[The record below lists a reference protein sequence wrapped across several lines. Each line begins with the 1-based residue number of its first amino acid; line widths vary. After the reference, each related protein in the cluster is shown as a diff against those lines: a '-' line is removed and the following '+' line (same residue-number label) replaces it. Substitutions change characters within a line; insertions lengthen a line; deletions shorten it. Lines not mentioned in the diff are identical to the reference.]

1 MANNILSA
9 ELLGKSKEAKGEA
22 AKTSTKGEIKS
33 TPSLF
38 DSLLKKSQ
46 QSVDQN
52 ASSEVKNIQS
62 STSETKTETKKPLSL
77 FDRMNA
83 KIEVTAISDVK
94 TTLTQ
99 NIKGSD
105 TVKETAKD
113 VNPNS
118 IEKSKPVISSANTS
132 VNKKSQEIVPQETS
146 KSSIKEEIKKETIDR
161 QKPQVTSQKNPEMQ
175 EAKGTNTSVD
185 LAVGKKEPVKESSLF
200 DSLKKSV
207 QEKTP
212 SETTKEHVKSSD
224 LDIKVT
230 EIKKESKKIT
240 ETKDEGTKED
250 VTQKYDEKDLKIEVV
265 QKDTK
270 VTTKQEIS
278 KETTLAK
285 DLGQAVKQEI
295 KTQELVITSQKIT
308 EDAKPLKIEEQKGDN
323 LLDKIVA
330 SIQKAQESEK
340 IDEVEFRV
348 RNNDLDAA
356 VAKKGQFYTESV
368 KDLNPKDLILMKQYM
383 QEQQHQKDLSVESA
397 LTSAKKVLMQNGNE
411 EGMKKAAQILELNPA
426 EITKEEIAGT
436 GDKPLKFEP
445 KVESFSKGV
454 QSLLQRAYLK
464 EETQIQSDEMIQE
477 KVVAKKSEEVKET
490 LKTESTDKSKEI
502 KNVELRVERNAVEA
516 FTSKVIDSK
525 QRLNSFMS
533 DMARQMY
540 ENYKPPITAFRI
552 NLNPANLGSIS
563 ILIKNNKSENS
574 LNISM
579 NMSKGETFETMS
591 ENKTQLQNNISRLF
605 PSSSSGE
612 IALEFGM
619 SDDSDGSGFA
629 SQYTQEKQQMIDSG
643 ELDENFENEV
653 TVDTEDYM

>member
-9 ELLGKSKEAKGEA
+9 ELLGKTKEAKGE
-22 AKTSTKGEIKS
+22 TSKASSKVEVKS

-46 QSVDQN
+46 QSADQN
-52 ASSEVKNIQS
+52 AISEI
-62 STSETKTETKKPLSL
+62 KTEAKKPLSL

-83 KIEVTAISDVK
+83 KIKSTANSDEK
-94 TTLTQ
+94 TTLIQ
-99 NIKGSD
+99 NTKVTD
-105 TVKETAKD
+105 TPKQITKD
-113 VNPNS
+113 VHLTVTQKLQVSQNP
-118 IEKSKPVISSANTS
+118 ENTS
-132 VNKKSQEIVPQETS
+132 KVKNTQEIISHETL
-146 KSSIKEEIKKETIDR
+146 KTSITKEVKKETTDT
-161 QKPQVTSQKNPEMQ
+161 QKPQVTTKKIHDMQ
-175 EAKGTNTSVD
+175 EPKIKNTSTNLEVE
-185 LAVGKKEPVKESSLF
+185 AKESKKESSLF

-207 QEKTP
+207 QEKNP
-212 SETTKEHVKSSD
+212 NETKKENVKNNEF
-224 LDIKVT
+224 DIKDT
-230 EIKKESKKIT
+230 QTKKESKEIPD
-240 ETKDEGTKED
+240 TKDVQIETDSKDVKPKEN
-250 VTQKYDEKDLKIEVV
+250 VTQKCPEKNSTVEVI
-265 QKDTK
+265 QKDINGTK
-270 VTTKQEIS
+270 KQEIS
-278 KETTLAK
+278 KETTLIK
-285 DLGQAVKQEI
+285 DTHQLADQEI
-295 KTQELVITSQKIT
+295 KTQEVVITSQKIIEET
-308 EDAKPLKIEEQKGDN
+308 KPLKIEEQKGDN

-330 SIQKAQESEK
+330 SIHKAQEIEK

-348 RNNDLDAA
+348 TNNDLDAA
-356 VAKKGQFYTESV
+356 VVKKGQFYKESV

-397 LTSAKKVLMQNGNE
+397 LTSAKKVLMQNSNE
-411 EGMKKAAQILELNPA
+411 EGMKKAAQILELNPG
-426 EITKEEIAGT
+426 EITKEEIAGA

-464 EETQIQSDEMIQE
+464 ESTQMQSDEIVQE
-477 KVVAKKSEEVKET
+477 KGVAKKSEEIKET

-502 KNVELRVERNAVEA
+502 KNIELRVERNAIEA

-525 QRLNSFMS
+525 QKLSSFMS

-552 NLNPANLGSIS
+552 NLNPANLGTIA

-574 LNISM
+574 LSISM

-619 SDDSDGSGFA
+619 SDDSDGSEFA
-629 SQYTQEKQQMIDSG
+629 SQYAQEKQQMINSG
-643 ELDENFENEV
+643 ELDENLENEV
-653 TVDTEDYM
+653 IVDTEDYM